1 MLRTLV
7 VVATFSIAACDGVD
21 MEQMQ
26 VNKLASMELTATEL
40 EVANALIEGYKKE
53 MGSMLRSREIAR
65 AACYAKSVE
74 MPSQWHRVHKA
85 YIADYTAIDD
95 NFYPWFA
102 SKGIGEQ
109 TAWDI
114 GQRVV
119 KGYEACSVGSLLK
132 KRFSDK

>member
-1 MLRTLV
+1 MYRLFAAALLF
-7 VVATFSIAACDGVD
+7 AISACDGVD
-21 MEQMQ
+21 IEKMQ
-26 VNKLASMELTATEL
+26 ADKLASMELTAKER
-40 EVANALIEGYKKE
+40 EVATALLEGYKKE
-53 MGSMLRSREIAR
+53 IGSMLRSRDIAR

-74 MPSQWHRVHKA
+74 MPSQWHRIHKA

-119 KGYEACSVGSLLK
+119 TGYEACSIGSLMK
-132 KRFSDK
+132 KRFTDK